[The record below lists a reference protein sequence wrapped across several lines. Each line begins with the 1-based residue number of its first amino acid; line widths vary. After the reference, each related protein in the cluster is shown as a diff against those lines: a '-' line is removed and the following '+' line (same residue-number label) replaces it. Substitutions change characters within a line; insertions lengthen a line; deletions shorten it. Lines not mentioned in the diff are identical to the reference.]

1 MFKPVTGAELDAFD
15 PETRELYRLRET
27 DPQSILELL
36 TIPRRA
42 RHHLPLFINRERN
55 PQVVEYEKQHEQL
68 WWKMLLGFSFFGKF
82 LLLAIMHLCSL
93 RR

>member
-27 DPQSILELL
+27 DPQSTLELL

-42 RHHLPLFINRERN
+42 RHHLPLFINRDRN
-55 PQVVEYEKQHEQL
+55 P
-68 WWKMLLGFSFFGKF
+68 
-82 LLLAIMHLCSL
+82 
-93 RR
+93 